1 MNNVEH
7 PAHYNQGGIEVIDFI
22 EDAKLDFHRGNAIKY
37 IIRHKYKNSSIE
49 KQVQDLEKAIWYLK
63 RYQDK
68 CKPEYRW
75 AFSTISSC
83 EFAQG
88 HGLSPD
94 LVSAVMQISNIN
106 PHNADNSLKSA
117 IKYIEKS
124 IKDLKNST

>member
-1 MNNVEH
+1 MNNVDH

-22 EDAKLDFHRGNAIKY
+22 EDAQLDFHRGNAIKY

-49 KQVQDLEKAIWYLK
+49 KQIQDLEKALWYIK

-68 CKPEYRW
+68 CEPKYK
-75 AFSTISSC
+75 STVSSISSC

-88 HGLSPD
+88 HGLSSD

-106 PHNADNSLKSA
+106 PYNAEKNLKSA

-124 IKDLKNST
+124 IKELKNCT